1 MKRTVL
7 VSARKKKGWTQDELA
22 AQVDISRAYLS
33 NIERG
38 VYAPS
43 LKVAQRLSNILG
55 LSTDTLFF
63 DNNAHLT
70 S

>member
-7 VSARKKKGWTQDELA
+7 VSARKNKGWTQDELA

-63 DNNAHLT
+63 DGDAHLT

>member
-1 MKRTVL
+1 MKRNNL
-7 VSARKKKGWTQDELA
+7 VSARKSKGWTQDELA

-38 VYAPS
+38 VYSPS
-43 LKVAQRLSNILG
+43 LKVAQRLSSILG

-63 DNNAHLT
+63 SDNARL
-70 S
+70 SS